1 MMEIGDNIGVS
12 IVDVEAGADA
22 WPELLQV
29 LNSLCTALHYIAL
42 VFTCLPRS
50 ELHCITLKRIKH
62 KKLQFFPISPR
73 CFGPFMALEN
83 FIKPWYLVR
92 PPLPLLIG
100 TKSQLWPFF
109 SFFEGPPLQFQLCT
123 WLPAI

>member
-50 ELHCITLKRIKH
+50 ELHCITLQRITH
-62 KKLQFFPISPR
+62 KKSQFFSDFSPLFWSFYGLGKFYKTLV
-73 CFGPFMALEN
+73 FG
-83 FIKPWYLVR
+83 
-92 PPLPLLIG
+92 
-100 TKSQLWPFF
+100 
-109 SFFEGPPLQFQLCT
+109 
-123 WLPAI
+123 